1 MTTSAPPLTV
11 VICADHASITGGQAK
26 VAIDSA
32 LGLHHS
38 GVKTIYFAAAAPV
51 DQRLYDAGVEV
62 VCLGQTDLLGAA
74 SRAKAMLQ
82 GTWNGLA
89 SRALGEL
96 LAQLP
101 KQNTIVHVH
110 GWARALSP
118 SIARPIRASGLPAVY
133 TVHEYF
139 LFCPTGGFYNYP
151 DNHICALTPL
161 SPACFATH
169 CDQRNY
175 ARKVW
180 RGARLLLAKNF
191 ARLPQVFSDYVCISN
206 FQREIVAPYLPSG
219 ARMTQISNPID
230 APDLGPKESPAAGD
244 FVFVGRLSPEK
255 GVFLFAE
262 AAERLGVTAVFVGD
276 GPLAAELRQRF
287 PSARLLGWRD
297 GAGVRDAMRAAKA
310 LVFPSLWYEGQ
321 PLTVLEAKALGT
333 PVIIA
338 DRCAGRDEIEHE
350 VSGLWFSA
358 GDAGALQAAMAR
370 LNDPA
375 LAARLSRGA
384 YESYWR
390 EPPTLARHVERLTA
404 LYHDMLARAGRGRR
418 DGGLFAAAKAVDAA
432 PSND

>member
-1 MTTSAPPLTV
+1 MTTSAQPLTV

-32 LGLHHS
+32 LGLQRS
-38 GVKTIYFAAAAPV
+38 GVRTIFFAAAAPV
-51 DQRLYDAGVEV
+51 DQRLVDAGVEV
-62 VCLGQTDLLGAA
+62 VCLGQTDLLGSS

-82 GTWNGLA
+82 GTWNSLA

-96 LAQLP
+96 LARLP
-101 KQNTIVHVH
+101 KSDTIVHVH

-133 TVHEYF
+133 TLHEYF

-151 DNHICALTPL
+151 KNEICTLTPL
-161 SPACFATH
+161 SPACFATN

-175 ARKVW
+175 TRKIW
-180 RGARLLLAKNF
+180 RSARLLLAKNF
-191 ARLPQVFSDYVCISN
+191 ARLPQLFSDYICISN
-206 FQREIVAPYLPSG
+206 FQRGVVAPYLPSA

-230 APDLGPKESPAAGD
+230 TPDLGPKDNPASGD

-255 GVFLFAE
+255 GAFLFAE
-262 AAERLGVTAVFVGD
+262 AAERLGVAPVFVGD
-276 GPLAAELRQRF
+276 GPLTDELRSRF

-297 GAGVRDAMRAAKA
+297 GAGVREAMRAAKA

-333 PVIIA
+333 PVIVA

-350 VSGLWFSA
+350 ASGLWFAA
-358 GDAGALQAAMAR
+358 GDVGALAAAMAK
-370 LNDPA
+370 LDDPA
-375 LAARLSRGA
+375 LLARLSQGA

-390 EPPTLARHVERLTA
+390 DPPTLARHVERLTA
-404 LYHDMLARAGRGRR
+404 LYRDMLARSGQGA
-418 DGGLFAAAKAVDAA
+418 
-432 PSND
+432 